1 MLPELVATLVKEEVA
16 QRAKGHMP
24 THKTLKTTVF
34 DLWFCIFFFKP
45 APMYIKHFLFILSD
59 GMKIASNVKNTIAHM
74 KLDNVMGPRIN
85 LIIVRELV
93 LPFI

>member
-1 MLPELVATLVKEEVA
+1 
-16 QRAKGHMP
+16 
-24 THKTLKTTVF
+24 
-34 DLWFCIFFFKP
+34 
-45 APMYIKHFLFILSD
+45 MYIKHFLFILSD
-59 GMKIASNVKNTIAHM
+59 GMKIASNIKNTIAHM